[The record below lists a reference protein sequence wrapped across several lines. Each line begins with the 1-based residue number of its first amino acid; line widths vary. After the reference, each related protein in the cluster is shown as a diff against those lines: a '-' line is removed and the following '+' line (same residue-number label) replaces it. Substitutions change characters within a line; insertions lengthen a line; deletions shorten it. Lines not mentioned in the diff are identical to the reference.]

1 MNKNTVAMS
10 VILLFFI
17 FAPLVGNMFWI
28 ELLIATLYLA
38 YQGMC
43 WSIIGGLAG
52 QISLGHPIF
61 IAVGSYVSTY
71 LLINLGL
78 SPWIGM
84 FAGAIIS
91 VIFAMLIGFVS
102 FQYKLQ
108 GIFFAMVTLA
118 FAQII
123 RIIIENIPAVGGAY
137 GLLIPVMQDSWLA
150 FQFSSKQP
158 YYYILLLM
166 VVMMLVVIR
175 WITNRKLGS
184 YLACIRENEQAASAI
199 GIDPFKYKMIAF
211 MLSGFFGSLGG
222 SFMAQYTL
230 FIDPHMADW
239 SFGITILIAVIA
251 GGMKHPLGPLVGAMV
266 LQPISEVVRL
276 FWGEALPGLHLFIY
290 GVILIVI
297 VMFMP
302 DGLIKGFGDLRQ
314 RRKWK
319 KMGLIQKENT
329 SPEVSS

>member
-1 MNKNTVAMS
+1 MKKS
-10 VILLFFI
+10 LIGLSLILLFFL
-17 FAPLVGNMFWI
+17 FAPLVGNTFWL

-38 YQGMC
+38 YQGMS

-61 IAVGSYVSTY
+61 IAVGSYASTY
-71 LLINLGL
+71 FLLNLGL

-84 FAGAIIS
+84 IIGAIFSMI
-91 VIFAMLIGFVS
+91 IATFIGFLS

-118 FAQII
+118 FAQIL
-123 RIIIENIPAVGGAY
+123 RVVIENIPALGGAY
-137 GLLIPVMQDSWLA
+137 GLLIPIMEDNWLA
-150 FQFSSKQP
+150 FQFSSKLP

-166 VVMMLVVIR
+166 VVVMLVVIR
-175 WITNRKLGS
+175 WITKRKLGS
-184 YLACIRENEQAASAI
+184 YLACIRENEQAAKAI
-199 GIDPFKYKMIAF
+199 GINPFKYKMIAF
-211 MLSGFFGSLGG
+211 MLSGFFGALGG

-251 GGMKHPLGPLVGAMV
+251 GGMKHPLGPIVGAMV
-266 LQPISEVVRL
+266 LQPISEVIRL
-276 FWGEALPGLHLFIY
+276 YWGETLPGLHLVIY
-290 GVILIVI
+290 GIILIII

-302 DGLIKGFGDLRQ
+302 DGLIKGFSDIRQ
-314 RRKWK
+314 KRKSAV
-319 KMGLIQKENT
+319 LQKNKNT
-329 SPEVSS
+329 SLEVSS